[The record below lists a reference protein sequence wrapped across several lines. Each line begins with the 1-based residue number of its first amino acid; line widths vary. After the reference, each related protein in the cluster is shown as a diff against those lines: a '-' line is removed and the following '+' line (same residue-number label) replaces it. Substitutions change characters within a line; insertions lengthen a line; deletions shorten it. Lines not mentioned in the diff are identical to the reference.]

1 MRIRGLLA
9 VPVLF
14 AMMGATDAAA
24 QEIRFEPAIMT
35 SDTHFEYAD
44 MAYRRRRHRRHHY
57 RHRHRGRKTA
67 AIVGGSAAGGALI
80 GALAGGGK
88 GAAIGGVVGAGGGYL
103 YDRHLRHEG
112 K

>member
-1 MRIRGLLA
+1 MTIRGLLA
-9 VPVLF
+9 VPALF
-14 AMMGATDAAA
+14 AMLGGTEAAA
-24 QEIRFEPAIMT
+24 QEIHFQPAIMT
-35 SDTHFEYAD
+35 SETHVEYVN
-44 MAYRRRRHRRHHY
+44 MAYYRRHRRHYY
-57 RHRHRGRKTA
+57 RSRHRGRKTA